1 MENQNFMQAIS
12 YGLFILSARQGEK
25 DNGSVINTV
34 IQATTQPN
42 RVVFAV
48 NAKGLTHDMLRETG
62 EFTLSV
68 LSEKAG
74 LELYQR
80 FGFQSGREADKFAGL
95 AGETQRADNGVLYLT
110 QGVNA
115 WMEGRVTSTLDLG
128 THTLFL
134 ADITGGGVLSSD
146 PSATYDYYQKSVKPS
161 PGGTAQGKEASG
173 KKRWVCKV
181 CGYVYEGD
189 ALPAD
194 FICPWC
200 QHPASDFEP
209 LP

>member
-1 MENQNFMQAIS
+1 MNMGQVMETVS
-12 YGLFILSARQGEK
+12 YGLYLLCSRRDGR
-25 DNGSVINTV
+25 DNGCVINTAMQV
-34 IQATTQPN
+34 TTRPN
-42 RVVFAV
+42 RVAFAV
-48 NAKGLTHDMLRETG
+48 NARNYTHDMLLGGRG
-62 EFTLSV
+62 FALCV

-74 LELYQR
+74 PELYRR
-80 FGFQSGREADKFAGL
+80 FGLQSGRTVDKFAGL
-95 AGETQRADNGVLYLT
+95 AGQVKRADNGVLYVT

-115 WMEGRVTSTLDLG
+115 WMEGTVASTLDLG

-134 ADITGGGVLSSD
+134 ADITGGGVLSGE
-146 PSATYDYYQKSVKPS
+146 PSATYAYYQAHVKPR
-161 PGGTAQGKEASG
+161 PEQTAPQAGG
-173 KKRWVCKV
+173 KKRWVCKA

-200 QHPASDFEP
+200 NHPAEDFEP

>member
-1 MENQNFMQAIS
+1 MDNKFMETLS
-12 YGLFILSARQGEK
+12 YGLFILSARQEGK
-25 DNGSVINTV
+25 DNGCIINTV

-42 RVVFAV
+42 RVFFTV
-48 NAKGLTHDMLRETG
+48 AKKNHTHDMLLAANH
-62 EFTLSV
+62 FTLSV
-68 LSEKAG
+68 LSEQAG

-80 FGFQSGREADKFAGL
+80 FGFQSGREVDKFAGL
-95 AGETQRADNGVLYLT
+95 DGHAQRAENGVLYVT
-110 QGVNA
+110 QGTNA
-115 WMEGRVTSTLDLG
+115 YLAGTVISTLDLG

-134 ADITGGGVLSSD
+134 ADVTAGALLSPA
-146 PSATYDYYQKSVKPS
+146 PSATYVYYQENVKPK
-161 PGGTAQGKEASG
+161 PGAQTPSSGG

-200 QHPASDFEP
+200 KHPASDFE
-209 LP
+209 LMA